1 MKEGWQVKKLGEVC
15 TTIQDGAHE
24 SPQKQFDSPG
34 EGRFLYITSK
44 NIRTN
49 YLELKNISYVE
60 RDFHDR
66 IYPRCQPEVGDVLLT
81 KDGANTGN
89 VALNTIDEPFS
100 LLSSVCLI
108 KTNPT
113 ALNSAFL
120 CYYLQSPDGLMS
132 IIGQM
137 TGAAIKRIILRDVK
151 LATIPL
157 PPLPEQQ
164 RIVALL
170 DEAFEAIA
178 SAKAHAE
185 QNLKNARGL
194 FESQLD
200 AVFRQRGEGW
210 VEKTLEEL
218 GTITSSKRIFKNE
231 YVESGVPFYRT
242 KEIKQL
248 ANKLPITTELF
259 ISQSRYD
266 EVKSNS
272 GVPKLGDVLL
282 TAIGTI
288 GEIYVVDGEGEF
300 YFKDGN
306 VLWLKEFHSID
317 SYFLKYV
324 LRSFVDSLNNMAH
337 GSAYSALPIQ
347 RLNAHRIFVPS
358 IEEQRKIVAELDDLE
373 SESQNLESVYRRK
386 IAALDELKA
395 SLLHKAFAGEL

>member
-1 MKEGWQVKKLGEVC
+1 MKEGWEKILLGSVFSTVTGGTPSKSNENFYGHYIPFVKPPELRDSALSSAEDYLSKSGAAVARIAPPNSILVSCIGNLGK
-15 TTIQDGAHE
+15 IG
-24 SPQKQFDSPG
+24 
-34 EGRFLYITSK
+34 
-44 NIRTN
+44 
-49 YLELKNISYVE
+49 
-60 RDFHDR
+60 
-66 IYPRCQPEVGDVLLT
+66 
-81 KDGANTGN
+81 
-89 VALNTIDEPFS
+89 LNTVPVAFNQQINAILPNEDKALPSFIFYQTLAKSFKDQLES
-100 LLSSVCLI
+100 LASGTTV
-108 KTNPT
+108 
-113 ALNSAFL
+113 
-120 CYYLQSPDGLMS
+120 S
-132 IIGQM
+132 IVNKSKFN
-137 TGAAIKRIILRDVK
+137 AIEIIL
-151 LATIPL
+151 PS
-157 PPLPEQQ
+157 LPEQQ

>member
-1 MKEGWQVKKLGEVC
+1 MKEGWKTKTLGEILVKTETINPLLFPNTEFDYIDVSSVSNQTFCIEETQKLKGKDAPSRARRLIKENDILFATIRPTLQRVAIVPESLDQQVC
-15 TTIQDGAHE
+15 STGYFVLRPKAEIDH
-24 SPQKQFDSPG
+24 
-34 EGRFLYITSK
+34 RFLFYSLFTEQFTSQMENLQK
-44 NIRTN
+44 GA
-49 YLELKNISYVE
+49 SYPAVT
-60 RDFHDR
+60 DG
-66 IYPRCQPEVGDVLLT
+66 EVR
-81 KDGANTGN
+81 AQ
-89 VALNTIDEPFS
+89 
-100 LLSSVCLI
+100 LLS
-108 KTNPT
+108 
-113 ALNSAFL
+113 
-120 CYYLQSPDGLMS
+120 Y
-132 IIGQM
+132 
-137 TGAAIKRIILRDVK
+137 
-151 LATIPL
+151 

-178 SAKAHAE
+178 TAKAHAE
-185 QNLKNARGL
+185 QNLKNARAL

-231 YVESGVPFYRT
+231 YVESGIPFYRT

-248 ANKLPITTELF
+248 ANKSPITTELF

-272 GVPKLGDVLL
+272 GVPQLGDILL

-288 GEIYVVDGEGEF
+288 GEIYVVDGEDEF

-317 SYFLKYV
+317 SFFLKYV

-358 IEEQRKIVAELDDLE
+358 IEEQRKIVAELDALE
-373 SESQNLESVYRRK
+373 SESQRLEGLYRRK